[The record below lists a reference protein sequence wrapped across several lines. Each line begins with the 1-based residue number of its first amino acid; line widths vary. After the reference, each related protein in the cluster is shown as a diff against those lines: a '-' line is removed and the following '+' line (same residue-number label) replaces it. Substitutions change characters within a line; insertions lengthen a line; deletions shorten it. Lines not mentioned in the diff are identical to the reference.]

1 VLELYQRQ
9 KGKTPQAL
17 VDKPDLPWY
26 FDTLL
31 RSFLV
36 LSSRRRFSY
45 IKIEK
50 SVNKKTYIEIKAIPS
65 PIDISTI
72 LSYNDDIVGA
82 KAEDYLDLILIL
94 DDMFLANYRTKN
106 GS

>member
-1 VLELYQRQ
+1 MLELYQRQ

-45 IKIEK
+45 IKI
-50 SVNKKTYIEIKAIPS
+50 KKTYIEIKAIPS